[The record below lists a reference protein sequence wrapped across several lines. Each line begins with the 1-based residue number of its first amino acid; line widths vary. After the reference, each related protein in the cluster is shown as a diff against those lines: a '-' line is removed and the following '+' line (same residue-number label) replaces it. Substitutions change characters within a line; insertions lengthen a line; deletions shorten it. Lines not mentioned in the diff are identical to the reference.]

1 MKEYEFEM
9 LAKKTLVKVIPGCLN
24 ELEEQG
30 LSNISEIS
38 TEQLISIA
46 GISAGIS
53 SSYAIT
59 FAKELIKEVL
69 LQKNIIEKE

>member
-24 ELEEQG
+24 ELEEKG
-30 LSNISEIS
+30 ISNVSEIS
-38 TEQLISIA
+38 TDKLISIA
-46 GISAGIS
+46 GTSAGVS
-53 SSYAIT
+53 STYALT

-69 LQKNIIEKE
+69 LQKNYIEKE